1 VKLDEALD
9 LYLLHLK
16 SERALS
22 GNTLYAYSADL
33 CRYIEFLEKRRGIL
47 DLTAI
52 SRDDVLAFIYMLT
65 ELGLSS
71 RSRARNLSAVRSL
84 HRFALTEGMCA
95 ANPTADVEMP
105 GISKKLP
112 DLLNHD
118 EVEALLTSTHGI
130 EVYDLRDCAILET
143 MYAAGLRISETA
155 GLQMNDLHLT
165 EGFISVMGK
174 GSKRRLVPLGD
185 AACAA
190 CERYIRE
197 ARLALA
203 SHSSRL
209 DDSLFLSRNGEGMSR
224 QAIWQMIKKR
234 ALQAGIA
241 RSIRP
246 HMLRHSFAT
255 HLLEGGA
262 DLRSVQ
268 MMLGHSDLATTEI
281 YTHVDQSMLR
291 RQIENA
297 HPRGAKKGGHK
308 RPPVNEG

>member
-1 VKLDEALD
+1 MKLDEALD

-22 GNTLYAYSADL
+22 NNTLYAYSADL
-33 CRYIEFLEKRRGIL
+33 CRYSEFLEKQRRVHEL
-47 DLTAI
+47 ESI
-52 SRDDVLAFIYMLT
+52 SREDVLAFVHMLAG
-65 ELGLSS
+65 LGLSA
-71 RSRARNLSAVRSL
+71 RSRARNLSALRSL
-84 HRFALTEGMCA
+84 HRFALTEGLCT

-112 DLLNHD
+112 DLLNHN
-118 EVEALLTSTHGI
+118 EVEALLNSTHGL
-130 EVYDLRDCAILET
+130 EVYDLRDRAILET
-143 MYAAGLRISETA
+143 MYASGLRISEA
-155 GLQMNDLHLT
+155 AALQMNDLHLT
-165 EGFISVMGK
+165 EGFVSVMGK
-174 GSKRRLVPLGD
+174 GSKRRLVPLGE

-197 ARLALA
+197 SRMVLA
-203 SHSSRL
+203 SHSSQL

-297 HPRGAKKGGHK
+297 HPRGARKK
-308 RPPVNEG
+308 R